1 MDGWQLWIG
10 IDLTIIAVVMVL
22 MMLRGWGPWPHP

>member
-10 IDLTIIAVVMVL
+10 IDLTVIAVATVL
-22 MMLRGWGPWPHP
+22 WTLRGPWRAP

>member
-10 IDLTIIAVVMVL
+10 IDLTVIAVVMVL
-22 MMLRGWGPWPHP
+22 MLLWRGPWVR

>member
-10 IDLTIIAVVMVL
+10 IDLTVIAVTAVL
-22 MMLRGWGPWPHP
+22 RLMWRGPWVR

>member
-10 IDLTIIAVVMVL
+10 IDLTVIAVVMVL
-22 MMLRGWGPWPHP
+22 WALRGPWRTP